1 MAEVR
6 VRSDGPVTYVGIDN
20 PPDNRLTV
28 ALVADLARCV
38 AEFDASDVRAI
49 VLAGVGPDFSAGT
62 DLDELG
68 KMEPR
73 QVTEYAKLG
82 QDAAWKIEHG
92 GKPWI
97 AAIEGRCFGGGQ
109 DLALACDIRVASETA
124 VFARPE
130 VDAGWIP
137 MFGGTARLL
146 RAAGKATAAE
156 LLWTGRTMAAAEAK
170 RAGLVNWVAPSG
182 TAREAAEELARD
194 LSAKSAQAV
203 RAVKRVLA
211 EQLDKP
217 YRNGF
222 IVEAQFV
229 SQLAH
234 GRKAGP

>member
-1 MAEVR
+1 MAEVG
-6 VRSDGPVTYVGIDN
+6 VKADGPVTFVGLDN
-20 PPDNRLTV
+20 PPDNRLTF
-28 ALVADLARCV
+28 ALLSDLARRI
-38 AEFDASDVRAI
+38 AEIDASDARAV
-49 VLAGVGPDFSAGT
+49 VLLGVGPDFSAGT
-62 DLDELG
+62 DLGELG
-68 KMEPR
+68 SMEPR
-73 QVTEYAKLG
+73 LVTTYAKVG

-92 GKPWI
+92 EKPWI
-97 AAIEGRCFGGGQ
+97 AAIEGRCHGGGQ
-109 DLALACDIRVASETA
+109 DLALACDVRVASETA

-137 MFGGTARLL
+137 MFGGTERLL

-156 LLWTGRTMAAAEAK
+156 LLWTGRTMAASEAK
-170 RAGLVNWVAPSG
+170 RVGLVNWVAAAG

-194 LSAKSAQAV
+194 LAAKPAAAV
-203 RAVKRVLA
+203 RAVKRVFA

>member
-1 MAEVR
+1 
-6 VRSDGPVTYVGIDN
+6 
-20 PPDNRLTV
+20 
-28 ALVADLARCV
+28 
-38 AEFDASDVRAI
+38 
-49 VLAGVGPDFSAGT
+49 
-62 DLDELG
+62 
-68 KMEPR
+68 
-73 QVTEYAKLG
+73 VTEYAKLG

>member
-1 MAEVR
+1 MAGVR
-6 VRSDGPVTYVGIDN
+6 VRSEGAVAYVGLDN
-20 PPDNRLTV
+20 PPDNRLT
-28 ALVADLARCV
+28 AGLVAELAGRI
-38 AEFDASDVRAI
+38 AELDASDARAI

-68 KMEPR
+68 SMEPR
-73 QVTEYAKLG
+73 QVTAYAKIG

-97 AAIEGRCFGGGQ
+97 AAVEGRCFGGGQ
-109 DLALACDIRVASETA
+109 DLALACDVRVASETA

-130 VDAGWIP
+130 VEAGWIP
-137 MFGGTARLL
+137 MFGGTERLL
-146 RAAGKATAAE
+146 RMAGKATAAE

-170 RAGLVNWVAPSG
+170 RVGLVNSVAPAG
-182 TAREAAEELARD
+182 TALDAAEELARG
-194 LSAKSAQAV
+194 LAAKPAESV

-234 GRKAGP
+234 ERAAGR